1 MLSAGFTVSEAF
13 KKHTMHPVKRRHLDI
28 GPTVSYDLRAAIATA
43 KYLFNNV
50 CTDHDLSGAH
60 SQKNTLCSPTQG
72 LTSSAGYIGSSSWA
86 SATL

>member
-1 MLSAGFTVSEAF
+1 MLSAGFKVSEAF
-13 KKHTMHPVKRRHLDI
+13 KKHTMHPVKRRHLYI

-60 SQKNTLCSPTQG
+60 SHKKYPLFAD
-72 LTSSAGYIGSSSWA
+72 AGINQQRWLYRE
-86 SATL
+86 L